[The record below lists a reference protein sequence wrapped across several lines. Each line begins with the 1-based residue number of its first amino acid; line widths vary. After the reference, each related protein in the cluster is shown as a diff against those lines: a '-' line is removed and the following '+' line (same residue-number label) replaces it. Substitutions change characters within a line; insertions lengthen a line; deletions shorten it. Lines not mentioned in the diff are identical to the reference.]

1 MHSLIAGTT
10 SRPFVLVAVVVAGLT
25 ACGSDGSSESPPAAL
40 DDGDVTEGSAAE
52 ESAGGAVDAT
62 VSGDGFAT
70 LTLADGTTYEFAMP
84 TCETSNTDEFVIPD
98 SYELAGATADG
109 AFRFSLTR
117 AGLDETFITQ
127 VGTLEGA
134 FDESGQNNQLLYV
147 ADLGDE
153 PLSVDG
159 ANVSGTFL
167 MNARAPERP
176 HGDQVEATLDARC

>member
-1 MHSLIAGTT
+1 MPPPTRSVPLLARGPGSTRPS
-10 SRPFVLVAVVVAGLT
+10 SRR
-25 ACGSDGSSESPPAAL
+25 
-40 DDGDVTEGSAAE
+40 SA
-52 ESAGGAVDAT
+52 
-62 VSGDGFAT
+62 
-70 LTLADGTTYEFAMP
+70 
-84 TCETSNTDEFVIPD
+84 
-98 SYELAGATADG
+98 
-109 AFRFSLTR
+109 
-117 AGLDETFITQ
+117 
-127 VGTLEGA
+127 LEGA